1 MFNPSVV
8 RWIEVSKRLEQLEQ
22 LDNSTNNRISFL
34 LSDPPQPDQQ
44 ETLYSSLLSLLI
56 VIVDQIQMTFSFL
69 VLTE

>member
-56 VIVDQIQMTFSFL
+56 VDQIQMTFSFL